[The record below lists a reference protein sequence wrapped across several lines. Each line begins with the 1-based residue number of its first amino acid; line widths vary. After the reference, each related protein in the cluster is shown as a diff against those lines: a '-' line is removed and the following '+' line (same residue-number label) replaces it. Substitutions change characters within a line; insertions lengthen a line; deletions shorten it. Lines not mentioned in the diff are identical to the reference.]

1 MEKEEKEDKEDILP
15 SLWLI
20 RTDEN
25 GGYGSGN
32 QAGIDY
38 AMEYLEPDYIIIANP
53 DVHFSDDCVK
63 RLKEALEAREDGAI
77 ASAIV
82 TDPDGRE
89 LFSYW
94 DLLPMWK
101 DLLDTAPLA
110 RRMFAS
116 VLKTPLLKLPES
128 GDGNTRIVG
137 ALPGSFFMIKTG
149 CFTPGDLEELFDRN
163 VFLYYE
169 EKILGQ
175 KLKALGLKALL
186 AADARYVHAHS
197 VTIDKC
203 YKKAAD
209 RQRLLHESKLYY
221 YKHYLHRGSASL
233 AAARIFLGAV
243 LAEVSVLT
251 GFLKIRAGR

>member
-1 MEKEEKEDKEDILP
+1 
-15 SLWLI
+15 
-20 RTDEN
+20 
-25 GGYGSGN
+25 
-32 QAGIDY
+32 
-38 AMEYLEPDYIIIANP
+38 MEYLEPDYIIIANP
-53 DVHFSDDCVK
+53 DVHFFDDCVK
-63 RLKEALEAREDGAI
+63 RLKEVLEAREDGAI
-77 ASAIV
+77 ASAMV
-82 TDPDGRE
+82 TDPEGRE

-94 DLLPMWK
+94 DLQPMWK

-110 RRMFAS
+110 RRMFAP
-116 VLKTPLLKLPES
+116 VLKTPLLELPEG

-175 KLKALGLKALL
+175 KLKNLGLKALL
-186 AADARYVHAHS
+186 AVDARYVHAHS

-221 YKHYLHRGSASL
+221 YKHYLHKGPTSL
-233 AAARIFLGAV
+233 TAAGMFLGLV

-251 GFLKIRAGR
+251 GLLRIKAGR